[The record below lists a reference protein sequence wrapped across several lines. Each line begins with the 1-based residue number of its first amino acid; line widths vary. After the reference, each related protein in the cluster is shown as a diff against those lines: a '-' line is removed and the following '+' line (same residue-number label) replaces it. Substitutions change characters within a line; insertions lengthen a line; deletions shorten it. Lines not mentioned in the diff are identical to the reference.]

1 MKNVSSIKADSTN
14 SPKTP
19 GGISKSLLTPC
30 RRVGLSRNWRN
41 KGPSP
46 FISPLSGST
55 PTLREV
61 NNDTRKRKSLVLDD
75 NVEKTPEISDVDNTS
90 ESQLEQTSEIDKTPS
105 RNVQLP
111 RKKKSKT
118 LLSAINRSQEDVSA
132 NFEETNE
139 TSAIVV
145 KENTSEDIN
154 VQNIENIEEVSTPV
168 RSKSKK
174 SKKQSPRL
182 KALSKNNKKL
192 DTASEVCHN
201 ETAQADDSK
210 IPVETEI
217 CDDSNDTEYK
227 IKERSPNDLRKECI
241 VVIQRKIFKKTEDSH
256 KDTKK
261 NEEKQDTST
270 SQALFDSDSD
280 EIPLNEL
287 NSSKTKLEKAN
298 KKEKKTTKE
307 NIIDIMEDDDFV
319 DKSTKVNVSKVK
331 EKETKSPKHKLKTNK
346 PLKLKPEKAK
356 PQPKPSSQSSYDD
369 DDDDFDTNKKT
380 IIIRKTYE
388 KVSKPLKAKST
399 GSITQQDIDELKAR
413 IETKKK
419 LLLAQSIN
427 PETAELRNLIK
438 KWQKGC
444 QNALMELLELMK
456 TKFHDKQDM
465 DYAEMLRTLKIPPS
479 LVGYDAE
486 NDCFNEP
493 NDASIILG
501 KFQDL

>member
-1 MKNVSSIKADSTN
+1 MKNVSSIKSDSAN

-75 NVEKTPEISDVDNTS
+75 NVEKTPEVSDVDNTS
-90 ESQLEQTSEIDKTPS
+90 ESLMEQTSEIDKTPS

-132 NFEETNE
+132 NLEETNE

-145 KENTSEDIN
+145 KEDTSKDIN

-168 RSKSKK
+168 RTKSKK

-182 KALSKNNKKL
+182 KALSKNNKNL
-192 DTASEVCHN
+192 DSASGECGN
-201 ETAQADDSK
+201 ETDQTNDIK
-210 IPVETEI
+210 IPVETEK
-217 CDDSNDTEYK
+217 CDDSKDTEYK

-261 NEEKQDTST
+261 IEEKQDTST

-287 NSSKTKLEKAN
+287 NSSKTKPEKAN
-298 KKEKKTTKE
+298 KEQKKPIKE
-307 NIIDIMEDDDFV
+307 NVVDITEDDDFV

-346 PLKLKPEKAK
+346 PLKLKPEKVK

-388 KVSKPLKAKST
+388 KVGKPLKAKST

-493 NDASIILG
+493 SDASIILG

>member
-1 MKNVSSIKADSTN
+1 MKNVSAIKSNSTN

-55 PTLREV
+55 PTVREV
-61 NNDTRKRKSLVLDD
+61 NIDTRKRKSLVLDD
-75 NVEKTPEISDVDNTS
+75 NVEKTPEVSDVDNIS
-90 ESQLEQTSEIDKTPS
+90 EIKAEPSSEIDKTPS
-105 RNVQLP
+105 RNVELP
-111 RKKKSKT
+111 RRKKSKI
-118 LLSAINRSQEDVSA
+118 LLTAINCSQEEAGVNLEQTNKNCA
-132 NFEETNE
+132 IPIREETAE
-139 TSAIVV
+139 DVIV
-145 KENTSEDIN
+145 D
-154 VQNIENIEEVSTPV
+154 NIGNIEEVSTPV
-168 RSKSKK
+168 RTRSKK
-174 SKKQSPRL
+174 SKKPSPRL
-182 KALSKNNKKL
+182 KTIPKNNKHL
-192 DTASEVCHN
+192 NEEPDVCDNELADVDIAADTKNSE
-201 ETAQADDSK
+201 TPK
-210 IPVETEI
+210 
-217 CDDSNDTEYK
+217 DTEYK

-241 VVIQRKIFKKTEDSH
+241 VVIQRKIFKKTEGSNN
-256 KDTKK
+256 DTKR
-261 NEEKQDTST
+261 NEEKQGNSS

-280 EIPLNEL
+280 EIPLNQI
-287 NSSKTKLEKAN
+287 NSSKSKQGKAIEDATIPTP
-298 KKEKKTTKE
+298 K
-307 NIIDIMEDDDFV
+307 DITDINEDDDFV
-319 DKSTKVNVSKVK
+319 DKSSKVIVSKVK
-331 EKETKSPKHKLKTNK
+331 EKETKSPKHKLKINK
-346 PLKLKPEKAK
+346 PLKLKPEKHK
-356 PQPKPSSQSSYDD
+356 VQPKPSLHSSYDD
-369 DDDDFDTNKKT
+369 DDDDFDINRKT
-380 IIIRKTYE
+380 ILIRKTYD
-388 KVSKPLKAKST
+388 KVSKPSKAKST

-444 QNALMELLELMK
+444 QNALVELLDLMK

-493 NDASIILG
+493 NDASIILD
-501 KFQDL
+501 KFQDI

>member
-1 MKNVSSIKADSTN
+1 MKNVSALKSDSTN

-61 NNDTRKRKSLVLDD
+61 TNDTRKRKSLVLDD
-75 NVEKTPEISDVDNTS
+75 NIEKTSEVSDVDNTS
-90 ESQLEQTSEIDKTPS
+90 EIQVEQSSEIDKTPS

-118 LLSAINRSQEDVSA
+118 LLIAINRSQEDVSA
-132 NFEETNE
+132 NLEVTNE
-139 TSAIVV
+139 TSAITI
-145 KENTSEDIN
+145 KEDTSEDVS
-154 VQNIENIEEVSTPV
+154 VQNIENIDEVSTPV
-168 RSKSKK
+168 RTRSKK
-174 SKKQSPRL
+174 SKKQSPRVR
-182 KALSKNNKKL
+182 ALSKNNKNA
-192 DTASEVCHN
+192 DIASEVSAN
-201 ETAQADDSK
+201 EINDIK
-210 IPVETEI
+210 IGSDTEN
-217 CDDSNDTEYK
+217 CKDPKDEEYK

-241 VVIQRKIFKKTEDSH
+241 VVIQRKIFKKTEDSNT
-256 KDTKK
+256 DTMK
-261 NEEKQDTST
+261 NEEKHDNST

-280 EIPLNEL
+280 EIPLNQL
-287 NSSKTKLEKAN
+287 NSAKNKSEKAN
-298 KKEKKTTKE
+298 EEEKKTTTE
-307 NIIDIMEDDDFV
+307 NIIDITEDDDFV
-319 DKSTKVNVSKVK
+319 DKSTKVNVNKVK
-331 EKETKSPKHKLKTNK
+331 EKEKKSPKHKLKTNK
-346 PLKLKPEKAK
+346 PLKLKTEKVK
-356 PQPKPSSQSSYDD
+356 VQPKPSSQSSYDD

-427 PETAELRNLIK
+427 PDTAELRNLIK

-444 QNALMELLELMK
+444 QNALMELLDLMK

-493 NDASIILG
+493 NDASIILH